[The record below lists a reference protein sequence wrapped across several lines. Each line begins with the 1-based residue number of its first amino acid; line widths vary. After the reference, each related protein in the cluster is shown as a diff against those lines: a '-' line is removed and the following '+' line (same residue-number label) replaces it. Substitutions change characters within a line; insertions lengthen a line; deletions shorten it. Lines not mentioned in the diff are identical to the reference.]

1 MVVSGEFP
9 EMFIGE
15 YNHTIDAK
23 GRLIV
28 PAKYRDNLGEHFY
41 VMKGYDDCLFVYGE
55 EDFKA
60 LGDQIRALPLSNK
73 ASRAISRF
81 FLGSAQESEFDKQG
95 RILIAA
101 PLREHAGL
109 EKDVVLVGV
118 GNHIEI
124 WSKERYDAA
133 EESIDVDEVALKLE
147 EMGLSL

>member
-1 MVVSGEFP
+1 
-9 EMFIGE
+9 
-15 YNHTIDAK
+15 
-23 GRLIV
+23 
-28 PAKYRDNLGEHFY
+28 
-41 VMKGYDDCLFVYGE
+41 MKGYDDCLFVYGE

-73 ASRAISRF
+73 ASRAMSRF

-95 RILIAA
+95 RILVSA

-124 WSKERYDAA
+124 WSKDRYDAA
-133 EESIDVDEVALKLE
+133 EDSIDVEEVALKLE

>member
-1 MVVSGEFP
+1 
-9 EMFIGE
+9 MFIGE

-28 PAKYRDNLGEHFY
+28 PAKYRDNLGEHFF
-41 VMKGYDDCLFVYGE
+41 VTKGFDDCLFVYGE
-55 EDFKA
+55 EDFNI
-60 LGDQIRALPLSNK
+60 LQDNIRALPLSNK
-73 ASRAISRF
+73 ESRTISRF

-95 RILIAA
+95 RILISA

-124 WSKERYDAA
+124 WSKDRYEATEDN
-133 EESIDVDEVALKLE
+133 IDVDDVASKLE
-147 EMGLSL
+147 ELGLSL

>member
-1 MVVSGEFP
+1 
-9 EMFIGE
+9 MFIGE

-73 ASRAISRF
+73 ASRAMSRF

-95 RILIAA
+95 RILVSA

-124 WSKERYDAA
+124 WSKDRYDAA
-133 EESIDVDEVALKLE
+133 EDSIDVDEVASKLE

>member
-1 MVVSGEFP
+1 
-9 EMFIGE
+9 MFIGE

-73 ASRAISRF
+73 ASRAMSRF

-95 RILIAA
+95 RILVSA

-124 WSKERYDAA
+124 WSKDRYDAA
-133 EESIDVDEVALKLE
+133 EDSIDVDEVALKLE